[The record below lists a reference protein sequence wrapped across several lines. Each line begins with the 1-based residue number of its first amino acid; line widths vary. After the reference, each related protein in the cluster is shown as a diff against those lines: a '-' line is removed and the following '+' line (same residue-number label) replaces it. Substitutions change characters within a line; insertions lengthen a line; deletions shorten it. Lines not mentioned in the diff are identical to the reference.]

1 MILKRNISAVILC
14 LWLTALFNACEPE
27 HNDDVTTS
35 VQVTLAAPDTI
46 EVLQAKGTVSMQC
59 LTNKFTWTE
68 DRWDSISVIFP
79 EMMRGPYNIT
89 VDGKVAVKINGGR
102 RKVYRF
108 RAANSYVEVLD
119 KPSKVKMDIQLFK

>member
-1 MILKRNISAVILC
+1 M
-14 LWLTALFNACEPE
+14 
-27 HNDDVTTS
+27 
-35 VQVTLAAPDTI
+35 QVTLAAPDTI

-79 EMMRGPYNIT
+79 EVMRGPYNIT